1 MSQLTQQAVALHQQ
15 GRLTE
20 AENLYLR
27 ALMEQPDLFEP
38 RYYLGV
44 LKMQQN
50 RLADAATVLEGA
62 LRLRPGDAGALVNY
76 GLTLRTLGRA
86 AEALASFDRAL
97 AVQPDFPDIH
107 YQRGTT
113 LVDLD
118 RAGDA
123 LAALDQAL
131 ALRPD
136 FPEAV
141 FFRGIVLGDLGRNDE
156 AKAAYDQV
164 LALAPNHPEALNN
177 RALLAW
183 RRQDAQAALAD
194 HDKALAARPQHLP
207 NLANRALVLGAI
219 GRPAEALADYDRI
232 VALAP
237 KDAEM
242 WNRRGAMQRAL
253 GRSDEA
259 LASFDQALRL
269 KPDFATALN
278 NRGFLLWAA
287 KRRYEEAK
295 SDLTRA
301 FALEPGLEFL
311 EGELLYLKMQAAEWD
326 GFVEARD
333 ALAKGVAAGKP
344 VVRPFAWQAISADPA
359 SLQQCARIFAR
370 EYPAAPA
377 PFSHAARSAGKI
389 RIGYVSAD
397 FREQATAYLMA
408 GVYES
413 HDRNEFQI
421 VALDNGGSDRSPM
434 RARLEKAFGR
444 IIDITRLS
452 DTQAAAAIREAGI
465 DILVNLNG
473 YFGKPRTEVFAA
485 RPAPIQVNYLGFP
498 ATLGAPFMDYIVAD
512 RIVIPENE
520 ACYYDEAVAWLPD
533 SYQANDSQRTRETPP
548 TRAAAGLPEQGF
560 VFCNFNQAYKLAPDV
575 FACWMRILKACDGAY
590 LWLLD
595 DNAFF
600 TANLKREA
608 EMQGVAP
615 ERLIFA
621 PGLALEGHLARLAL
635 ADLFLDTL
643 PYNAH
648 TTASDALW
656 AGVPLLTCRG
666 TAFPGRVAASLLTA
680 AGLPELVT
688 ENPDDYEKLAI
699 RLAHDAGLL
708 KGYRTRLGDN
718 RLTCPLFD
726 TARFTGHLESAYRT
740 MWQTHQGGGK
750 PRGFSVSQVA
760 PE

>member
-1 MSQLTQQAVALHQQ
+1 MQQAVVLHQQ

-27 ALMEQPDLFEP
+27 ALMEQPDLFEA

-50 RLADAATVLEGA
+50 RLADAATLLEGA
-62 LRLRPGDAGALVNY
+62 LRLRSDDVTALVNY
-76 GLTLRTLGRA
+76 GLTLHTLGRA
-86 AEALASFDRAL
+86 TEALSSFDRAL
-97 AVQPDFPDIH
+97 AVQPDSADIQ
-107 YQRGTT
+107 YRRGA
-113 LVDLD
+113 LLAELG
-118 RAGDA
+118 RSQEA

-131 ALRPD
+131 ALRAD

-156 AKAAYDQV
+156 AKAAYDRV
-164 LALAPNHPEALNN
+164 LALAPDHPEALNN

-183 RRQDAQAALAD
+183 QRRDAQAALAD
-194 HDKALAARPQHLP
+194 HDRALAVQPSHVP

-242 WNRRGAMQRAL
+242 WNRRGAIQRAL

-259 LASFDQALRL
+259 LASFDQVLRL

-301 FALEPGLEFL
+301 FALEPSLPYL

-326 GFVEARD
+326 GFAEARA
-333 ALAKGVAAGKP
+333 ALAEGVAAGKP

-370 EYPAAPA
+370 EYPPAPA
-377 PFSHAARSAGKI
+377 SFGQAARSADKI

-413 HDRNEFQI
+413 HDPRDFEI

-434 RARLEKAFGR
+434 RARLEKAFSR

-452 DTQAAAAIREAGI
+452 DAQAATAIATAGI

-473 YFGKPRTEVFAA
+473 YFGKPRSEVFAA
-485 RPAPIQVNYLGFP
+485 RPAPLQVNYLGFP
-498 ATLGAPFMDYIVAD
+498 ATLGTPAIDYIIAD
-512 RIVIPENE
+512 RIVIPQSETRF
-520 ACYYDEAVAWLPD
+520 YDEAVVWLPG
-533 SYQANDSQRTRETPP
+533 SYQANDSKRPRPAPP
-548 TRAAAGLPEQGF
+548 GRAAAGLPDQGF
-560 VFCNFNQAYKLAPDV
+560 VFCNFNQAYKLGPET
-575 FACWMRILKACDGAY
+575 FARWMRILRACDGSL
-590 LWLLD
+590 LWLLA
-595 DNAFF
+595 DNEVFA
-600 TANLKREA
+600 ANLKREA
-608 EMQGVAP
+608 QKQGVAP

-621 PGLALEGHLARLAL
+621 PGLKLEDHLARLAL
-635 ADLFLDTL
+635 ADLFLDSL

-666 TAFPGRVAASLLTA
+666 TAFPGRVAASLLEA

-688 ENPDDYEKLAI
+688 ENGDSYEELAV
-699 RLAHDAGLL
+699 RLAKDAALL
-708 KGYRTRLGDN
+708 ARYRTRLADQ

-726 TARFTGHLESAYRT
+726 TARFTRHLESAYRT
-740 MWQTHQGGGK
+740 MWQTHRDGGK
-750 PRGFSVSQVA
+750 PHGFSVS
-760 PE
+760 